1 MFIFEKLRKNIRP
14 LVLTDYLRAPYIS
27 DYDRNFRVTFDNNLV
42 IKKTHSL
49 FKNQNCFA
57 RNCLK
62 GYTILE
68 VKFDRRMPK
77 WFHRIVQT
85 YNLRRLSVSKF
96 CVGMENADLV
106 ENLE

>member
-1 MFIFEKLRKNIRP
+1 MFEKLRKNIRP

-42 IKKTHSL
+42 IKKTDSL
-49 FKNQNCFA
+49 FKKSKLFCQKLFK
-57 RNCLK
+57 K